1 MGIRENILANI
12 KTELAELSNV
22 IVVRRPLPPAI
33 SEVETL
39 QGSSTYLLVVC
50 DGGETSVAAEKGHR
64 EYLNR
69 MEVQINGYI
78 EDKDNPS
85 TTLNTLLHNVK
96 AKMEEDPTRS
106 GNAYETSRLR
116 VEVIPNL
123 EHPHTGF
130 RIFYQIRYE
139 E

>member
-12 KTELAELSNV
+12 KTELAELSDTT
-22 IVVRRPLPPAI
+22 VVRRPLPPAV
-33 SEVETL
+33 SEIETL
-39 QGSSTYLLVVC
+39 KGTSTYLLVVC
-50 DGGETSVAAEKGHR
+50 DGREPSVAAEKGHR
-64 EYLNR
+64 EYLNI

-78 EDKDNPS
+78 EDMDNPS

-96 AKMEEDPTRS
+96 TKMEEDPTRS
-106 GNAYETSRLR
+106 GNAYETCRLR
-116 VEVIPNL
+116 VEIIPNL
-123 EHPHTGF
+123 EHPHAGF